1 MGVVYI
7 LTNPA
12 MPGLIKIGKTSRS
25 IEDRLR
31 ELTSAPGVPI
41 PFECFMAVEVQ
52 DADKLERALHDAFR
66 DNRINPK
73 REFFDLAPDR
83 PAAILQLFQINDA
96 TSRNVTPLGDVVETQ
111 QEQEALNKER
121 QRRAV
126 FRFSQVG
133 IPLGVELRSVFD
145 TNVTCTVLNDRTVEF
160 RGKPH
165 SLSGA
170 ALVVAHE
177 TGRNW
182 AAVQGAQYWEF
193 EGKTLTEL
201 RDEAEDFSEMS
212 QLMADA
218 PIISM

>member
-7 LTNPA
+7 LTNPV

-25 IEDRLR
+25 IEERLR

-66 DNRINPK
+66 DRRINPK

-83 PAAILQLFQINDA
+83 PAAILQLFQINDV
-96 TSRNVTPLGDVVETQ
+96 TSRNVTPLVDVVETP

-121 QRRAV
+121 QRRAA

-133 IPLGVELRSVFD
+133 IPAGAELRSVFD
-145 TNVTCTVLNDRTVEF
+145 TSITCNVLDDRTVMF

-170 ALVVAHE
+170 ALIVAHE

-193 EGKTLTEL
+193 EGRTLTEL
-201 RDEAEDFSEMS
+201 RDEAEDFSDMEGILS
-212 QLMADA
+212 DA
-218 PIISM
+218 AILSM

>member
-7 LTNPA
+7 LTNPV

-52 DADKLERALHDAFR
+52 DADRLERALHDAFR

-96 TSRNVTPLGDVVETQ
+96 TSRNVTPKNDVVETP

-133 IPLGVELRSVFD
+133 ISVGAELRSVFD
-145 TNVTCTVLNDRTVEF
+145 TNITCTVLDDRTVEF

-170 ALVVAHE
+170 ALIVAHE

-193 EGKTLTEL
+193 EGRTLTEL
-201 RDEAEDFSEMS
+201 RDEAEDVSEITQITAEAS
-212 QLMADA
+212 IVAF
-218 PIISM
+218 